1 MQPEEIILL
10 PATHESVACF
20 HVKEEVLP
28 HFLRHLESLGIDIPE
43 PPQPQGS
50 PEASYVKVNVKEG
63 TSEERLQKVL
73 DDFLKRRQSLR
84 Q

>member
-10 PATHESVACF
+10 PATHEAVACF
-20 HVKEEVLP
+20 H
-28 HFLRHLESLGIDIPE
+28 
-43 PPQPQGS
+43 
-50 PEASYVKVNVKEG
+50 VKEG

-73 DDFLKRRQSLR
+73 DDFLKRGQSLR

>member
-20 HVKEEVLP
+20 HVKEEVLS
-28 HFLRHLESLGIDIPE
+28 HFLRHLGSLGIDIPE
-43 PPQPQGS
+43 PPEPQGS
-50 PEASYVKVNVKEG
+50 PEISYIKVNVKEG
-63 TSEERLQKVL
+63 TSEESLQKVL
-73 DDFLKRRQSLR
+73 DDFLKRGQSLR